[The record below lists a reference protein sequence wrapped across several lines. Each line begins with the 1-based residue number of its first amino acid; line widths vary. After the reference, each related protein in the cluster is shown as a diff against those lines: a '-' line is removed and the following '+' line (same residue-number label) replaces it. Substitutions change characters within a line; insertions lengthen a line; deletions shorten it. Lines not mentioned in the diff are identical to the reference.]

1 MAVTLAP
8 LLLFYPAVAGELF
21 LSPDDG
27 IIQNVPFRAGAA
39 RIALGGSLPLWNPFI
54 FSGMPLHAEA
64 QAGLLFPFNWF
75 FLAFTPEDAT
85 NLMMLFSYALAGLGA
100 YLCARRA
107 GSSVAGSVVTSLAWQ
122 WGGFALNQI
131 GHTNVMQTAAV
142 LPWVVWALDGY
153 GRRGGARRGAL
164 LAALVA
170 LQCFAGHQQTF
181 AYTLLLVAAYAVWMW
196 RTSPEAAEGAPER
209 GRYLRSLLYA
219 GAGVL
224 LAAVQILPTFEL
236 LRNSPR
242 AEATYDFF
250 TSFSMPPRFTLNFL
264 APYLSGGG
272 AGGLFRAPYVGP
284 SFFGEYVGYVGLLTL
299 MLAAVAVWTRRD
311 AWTKFWGAA
320 AVVCLVLAFGRFVPL
335 GLYKLVYYVP
345 VLNLFRVPARH
356 LMEVEFALAL
366 LAGRGLTAIA
376 VARGDRRMLTRVLV
390 VGAATTLL
398 AYLAVT
404 LGRPV
409 DFKPGRTVQAVTLL
423 RAPELFMPVLVA
435 ALSAWALW
443 FYARGERWRR
453 CAVALPVLVLAVDL
467 FVWGQSSGWR
477 LSSPGRNSELW
488 QEPATVTYL
497 RGREAEGAHAAGP
510 YRVLTAD
517 HPFDPDMPASTEAP
531 RNALRLALQPDV
543 YMMHGVEN
551 AAGYG
556 GFGLARYGR
565 LAGDMK
571 VWGELADP
579 ERTLRGEGRELDLLN
594 VRYLLSMP
602 QSAAPTPTPAPA
614 PDASP
619 TPMTPPAPPPPM
631 APTDAEGLTYP
642 SAARV
647 FGGQA
652 FAAEELGVRSLEAG
666 ERLVFEVPAVETDG
680 VALLTNLSWSV
691 AVPEGTPVG
700 RVRLRAQG
708 GRVYEFDLR
717 AGQHTSDWAYESPD
731 IRPAIRH
738 ARAPLGESYA
748 VEDAQG
754 RYEGHTYV
762 ASFALPERAL
772 IEGGEVSVARVRQ
785 APELSLSVKRLSLVD
800 AAGSKTYP
808 LRREWAKKELGPPKT
823 QPQQSAT
830 TNTAPLKSAPAA
842 GSTTPAPAS
851 AKPAAPAASKT
862 AAPLPPVAA
871 PPPPTANA
879 RWRRLNEVNG
889 VAVFENARA
898 LPRAW
903 LASGELVANDE
914 EALKVIRTGRLPSGE
929 AWEPL
934 RTALVE
940 EPTGAAF
947 DTSAGTAAPP
957 AKGRAEVSSH
967 EPNRVGVKT
976 SSPSPALLVLSEN
989 HYPGWRAYVDGEPAD
1004 LLRVDY
1010 NLRGVVLAAG
1020 EHEVEFVYRPASVIV
1035 GLFVSLLTAFALTP
1049 LGHRLVGRLKA
1060 FKGARR

>member
-1 MAVTLAP
+1 VAALGVALAP

-27 IIQNVPFRAGAA
+27 IIQNVPFRVGAA
-39 RIALGGSLPLWNPFI
+39 RIALSGSFPVWNPFI

-64 QAGLLFPFNWF
+64 QAGLLFPLNWF

-100 YLCARRA
+100 YVCARRA
-107 GSSVAGSVVTSLAWQ
+107 GSSVAGSVVTGLAWQ

-153 GRRGGARRGAL
+153 GQRGGAWRGAL

-181 AYTLLLVAAYAVWMW
+181 AYTLLLVAAYALWTW
-196 RTSPEAAEGAPER
+196 RSAAEGAPER

-219 GAGVL
+219 AAGVL

-311 AWTKFWGAA
+311 AWTKFWAVAA
-320 AVVCLVLAFGRFVPL
+320 LVCLVLAFGRFVPL
-335 GLYKLVYYVP
+335 GLYHLVYYVP

-366 LAGRGLTAIA
+366 LAGRGLTAVA
-376 VARGDRRMLTRVLV
+376 AARGDRRMLTRVLV

-409 DFKPGRTVQAVTLL
+409 DFKPGRTVQDVTLL

-453 CAVALPVLVLAVDL
+453 CAVALPLLVLAVDL

-497 RGREAEGAHAAGP
+497 RGREAEGAAGP
-510 YRVLTAD
+510 YRILTAD
-517 HPFDPDMPASTEAP
+517 HPFDPDLPASTEAP

-602 QSAAPTPTPAPA
+602 QSAAPTPTPKPA
-614 PDASP
+614 TDAAP
-619 TPMTPPAPPPPM
+619 TPMTPPPPPPPM
-631 APTDAEGLTYP
+631 APADAEGLTYP

-666 ERLVFEVPAVETDG
+666 ERLVFEVPPVETDG

-717 AGQHTSDWAYESPD
+717 AGEHTSDWAYESPD
-731 IRPAIRH
+731 VRTAIRH
-738 ARAPLGESYA
+738 ARAPLGESYP

-772 IEGGEVSVARVRQ
+772 IEGGEVSVASVRQ

-800 AAGSKTYP
+800 AAGRKTYP
-808 LRREWAKKELGPPKT
+808 LRREWAKKELGPPKPEP
-823 QPQQSAT
+823 PQQRAT
-830 TNTAPLKSAPAA
+830 TNTTPLKSAPAPRDA
-842 GSTTPAPAS
+842 TAT
-851 AKPAAPAASKT
+851 AAVRP

-871 PPPPTANA
+871 PAPTAA
-879 RWRRLNEVNG
+879 ADSRWRRLTEVNG

-903 LASGELVANDE
+903 LASAELVADDE
-914 EALKVIRTGRLPSGE
+914 EALKVVRTGRLPGGE
-929 AWEPL
+929 VWDPL

-947 DTSAGTAAPP
+947 DTPAPP
-957 AKGRAEVSSH
+957 SQGRAEVSSH
-967 EPNRVGVKT
+967 EANRVGVKT

-1004 LLRVDY
+1004 LLRVNY

-1020 EHEVEFVYRPASVIV
+1020 EHEVEFVYRPASVLV
-1035 GLFVSLLTAFALTP
+1035 GVLVSLLAAFALTP
-1049 LGHRLVGRLKA
+1049 LGHRLVGRLKV
-1060 FKGARR
+1060 FKGGRR